1 MYKTGHLDFNLI
13 RNLLTI
19 NPKFNFKL
27 VFALLN
33 LSNSL
38 TKKEEILLFFHLKLF
53 DYSFNQVESLFVL
66 LLMWTIVEI
75 D

>member
-1 MYKTGHLDFNLI
+1 MYMTGHLDFNLI

>member
-1 MYKTGHLDFNLI
+1 MYMTGHLDFNLI

-27 VFALLN
+27 VIALLN

-38 TKKEEILLFFHLKLF
+38 TQKEEILLFFHLKLF
-53 DYSFNQVESLFVL
+53 DYSFNQVESLFTL